1 VIPPPFPVRSPR
13 TLGLDPTRLE
23 AAATLVE
30 EAVLKK
36 GVPGAVL
43 LVTRRGGIALHR
55 AWGAAGLRP
64 ESRPMQLDTL
74 FDMASVTKPVVVG
87 SALAILLEEK
97 RVGLDDPVAKYLP
110 AFGRVTE
117 ERAKVTLRH
126 LATHC
131 AGIPAG
137 GAYAKRMVTLEE
149 IVEEIARSRRMAAP
163 GEKFIYS
170 DYSAITLGAVVETV
184 TKTRLDHFCQ
194 ERVFRPLGM
203 VDTGYRPG
211 VRLAPRCASTA
222 AGADTPG
229 SRGRVHDPT
238 AAALEGAGCVSGN
251 AGLFSTAE
259 DLARL
264 AQLWIRGGE
273 YGGLR
278 LLQPETV
285 RFVTQRQSP
294 VEGKDGERGV
304 LWDIGTGYA
313 VRGELA
319 IGSYG
324 HTGFTGTSLWID
336 PINDCSVIL
345 LTNAVH
351 AVDAAPKTLVIGLR
365 RLVATIVANAFVK

>member
-1 VIPPPFPVRSPR
+1 MTPPPLPKRRPRSV
-13 TLGLDPTRLE
+13 GFDPLRLE
-23 AAATLVE
+23 KAAALVE
-30 EAVLKK
+30 EAVVKK

-43 LVTRRGGIALHR
+43 LVAREGGVALER
-55 AWGAAGLRP
+55 AWGFSGLRP
-64 ESRPMQLDTL
+64 EKRAMALDTL
-74 FDMASVTKPVVVG
+74 FDMASVTKPLAVG
-87 SALAILLEEK
+87 TALAILLEEK
-97 RVGLDDPVAKYLP
+97 WVGLDDPVAKYLP
-110 AFGRVTE
+110 AFGQASA
-117 ERAKVTLRH
+117 ERATVTIRH

-194 ERVFRPLGM
+194 ERVFKPLGM
-203 VDTGYRPG
+203 TDTGYRPG

-264 AQLWIRGGE
+264 AQLWMQGGE
-273 YGGLR
+273 YGGVR
-278 LLQPETV
+278 LLRPDTV
-285 RFVTQRQSP
+285 RLATERQSP
-294 VEGKDGERGV
+294 VAGKDGERGV
-304 LWDIGTGYA
+304 LWDIGTAYA

-319 IGSYG
+319 VGSYG

-336 PINDCSVIL
+336 PVNKCTVVL

-351 AVDAAPKTLVIGLR
+351 AIEANPKTTVIGLR
-365 RLVATIVANAFVK
+365 RLVATEVSRAIIK